1 MKYRESDMPPN
12 DMWETFFD
20 PQDILRKMGVDN
32 RVYKFLD
39 IGCGYGTF
47 LLPATMIVKNKVIGI
62 DIDNDMIKYCRK
74 KVKNLGLK
82 NVELILGDID
92 TIEKVNHPVLNDIDY
107 IALFNILHCE
117 EPVELLRF
125 SYNHLVVNGKAGV
138 IHWKDEKTPR
148 GPSME
153 IRPKP

>member
-1 MKYRESDMPPN
+1 
-12 DMWETFFD
+12 
-20 PQDILRKMGVDN
+20 
-32 RVYKFLD
+32 
-39 IGCGYGTF
+39 
-47 LLPATMIVKNKVIGI
+47 
-62 DIDNDMIKYCRK
+62 MIKYCRK

-92 TIEKVNHPVLNDIDY
+92 TIEKGNHTVLNDIDY

-117 EPVELLRF
+117 EPVELLRI

-153 IRPKP
+153 IRPKPEQILCWGKKAGFDKNVMVKLPPYHHGINFRNNGVYYENWDYFGN